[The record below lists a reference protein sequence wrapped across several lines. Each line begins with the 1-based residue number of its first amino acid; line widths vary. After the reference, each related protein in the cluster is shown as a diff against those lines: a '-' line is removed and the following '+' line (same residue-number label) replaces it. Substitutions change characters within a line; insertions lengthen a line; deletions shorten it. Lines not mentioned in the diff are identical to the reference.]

1 MALKPTG
8 GISATV
14 PWGERI
20 TRTLVVSNAGSG
32 DLALEV
38 VESYRTTVDGDTDPF
53 GYRLTDSESRDGP
66 TFAWVDATDGA
77 ALNLSDDGE
86 ANVTLPFPFT
96 FYNTVT
102 TALRVGNNGGLLVGA
117 DTGDLPYVNASL
129 DQTALNH
136 LMAPFWD
143 DLDDETGAVYYKT
156 LGTAPRRR
164 FVIEW
169 YKRPH
174 YDGVGDATFE
184 AILYEATN
192 NVTYQYRDVTFG
204 DPAYDDGASATVG
217 IRGARGSYLQYG
229 FEEPKLADELAICF
243 QYPGSPP
250 CEPHTDVPWLA
261 TSSSTGIVA
270 SRQSQSITLDLDA
283 ALISSP
289 GVYTAALHFY
299 TNDPDAQ
306 PHTAYPVTMTVLA
319 EPPQFAIGKVAST
332 DRVGV
337 GQRLSYTISVTN
349 TGGVATGGVISD
361 PLPVDMVFAGA
372 SDDGA
377 LFRGAVVWE
386 GLTLSDSTPLN
397 VTYAVT
403 VGDVPSGTRIV
414 NDDYR
419 VSAAEWP
426 TPTLGE
432 PVAVTAVVEKEHIF
446 LPLILRSNISVP

>member
-1 MALKPTG
+1 
-8 GISATV
+8 V
-14 PWGERI
+14 PWGKRI

-77 ALNLSDDGE
+77 PLNLSDDGE

-217 IRGARGSYLQYG
+217 IRGVRGSYLQYG

-243 QYPGSPP
+243 QYPSSPP

-283 ALISSP
+283 ASISSP

-306 PHTAYPVTMTVLA
+306 PYTAYSVTMTVLA

-377 LFRGAVVWE
+377 LVRGAVVWE